1 MDTVAAQAKLKPQ
14 QPIKLGLALSNVS
27 EPTNTPRQTLN
38 SIFSF
43 SAIFYRIE
51 LKFCIVTFK
60 VKSNKCR
67 VKNSDPAVLQYSIQR
82 VESPNPKQPAS
93 QPSPWIELK
102 FCMIIF
108 YVERIMCRVKTVTLG
123 HCSMPCSAAAIG
135 LPSHA

>member
-1 MDTVAAQAKLKPQ
+1 MDTVAVQAKLKPQ

-27 EPTNTPRQTLN
+27 EPPNTPRQTLN

-82 VESPNPKQPAS
+82 VESPNS
-93 QPSPWIELK
+93 NIWIFQKCLLDRIENSWYVVRILLK
-102 FCMIIF
+102 L
-108 YVERIMCRVKTVTLG
+108 ERMKCGVKTSWG
-123 HCSMPCSAAAIG
+123 WARPNSN
-135 LPSHA
+135 